1 MEMKKVFIIIGSI
14 IGLLTLVVVI
24 FLALMGMFSSP
35 KAVEKEMGPY
45 FYVYEEFIGPY
56 QNTGPVFDKV
66 YKAMTDAGIKSTL
79 GIGAYLDNPSEVP
92 DEKLHSQCGA
102 IYDIADSAKVEKLLP
117 TYKLGKIEKKTFVVV
132 EFPIK
137 GAMSYMIG
145 PVKCYPVLAKYFEE
159 KGMKAVESYEIYDM
173 PNKVTYYI
181 MAGQ

>member
-1 MEMKKVFIIIGSI
+1 MKKALIIVGSI
-14 IGLLTLVVVI
+14 IGLLVLVVVI
-24 FLALMGMFSSP
+24 YLAVMGMFSSP
-35 KAVEKEMGPY
+35 KVTEKEMGPY
-45 FYVYEEFIGPY
+45 CFVYEDFTGPY

-79 GIGAYLDNPSEVP
+79 GIGVYFDNPAEVP
-92 DEKLHSQCGA
+92 AEKLRSQCGA
-102 IYDIADSAKVEKLLP
+102 IYDIADSAKVAKLLP

-145 PVKCYPVLAKYFEE
+145 PAKCYPVLDKYFTE
-159 KGMKAVESYEIYDM
+159 KGMKAAESFEIYDM

-181 MAGQ
+181 MAGR